1 MIGGGV
7 DYDSGPY
14 TVIISAKEETGF
26 FNVSITNDSLLEESE
41 LFNLVINSSSLP
53 SRVTT
58 DVNKVNVTITDN
70 DGTYVIFSCGHILRF
85 D

>member
-1 MIGGGV
+1 M

-14 TVIISAKEETGF
+14 TVIIPAKEETGS

-70 DGTYVIFSCGHILRF
+70 DGM
-85 D
+85 